1 MMRNVYLQGELG
13 DRFGKKFQMS
23 ASTPAEIIKC
33 INANRDGFRP
43 FLLECHEKGVAFN
56 VKIEEKDVVEEEFIL
71 PLKKGDVTISLIPAG
86 SKSGLSKI
94 LAAILIVTI
103 ALPALAGAPSAAVG
117 PNLTLGE
124 KIAMGAAKGI
134 KGKILVGLATN
145 LALVGLQQV
154 LAQDPSTDSQN
165 PTNYL
170 FDGDAQNTKRGD
182 PVPVLYG
189 ELRVPGRPI
198 SIDIIAG
205 EYTNPVSIVNADNE
219 LIYQDDEKQGQGF

>member
-33 INANRDGFRP
+33 INANRDGFKP

-56 VKIEEKDVVEEEFIL
+56 VKIEEKDVVEEDFIL
-71 PLKKGDVTISLIPAG
+71 PLKKGDVTVSLIPAG

-94 LAAILIVTI
+94 LAAVLLVTVG
-103 ALPALAGAPSAAVG
+103 LPALAGASSAAVG
-117 PNLTLGE
+117 PNLPLGE
-124 KIAMGAAKGI
+124 AIKMGAKTFT
-134 KGKILVGLATN
+134 GKLVVGLATN

-154 LAQDPSTDSQN
+154 MAQDPSTDSEN

-198 SIDIIAG
+198 SIDVIAG
-205 EYTNPVSIVNADNE
+205 EYTNPVSIVSAENE
-219 LIYQDDEKQGQGF
+219 VIYQDDEKQGQGF